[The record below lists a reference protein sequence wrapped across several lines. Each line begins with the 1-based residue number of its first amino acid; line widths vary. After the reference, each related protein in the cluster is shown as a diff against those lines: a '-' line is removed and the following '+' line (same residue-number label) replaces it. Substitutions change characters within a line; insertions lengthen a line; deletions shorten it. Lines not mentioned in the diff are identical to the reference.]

1 MNYYGSTINDS
12 PVIVGKATAA
22 LNDAEFLAVKFD
34 TNGGIVK
41 PSTAGEAVLGLL
53 PAEHGNVAAGGDVTV
68 QIKECGL
75 WKAGEAVKAGDEL
88 TTDANGKAI
97 KSAAGN
103 FITAIAL
110 EAANATDDVVKV
122 QIVKA
127 GYKA

>member
-1 MNYYGSTINDS
+1 MSYFGTTINDS
-12 PVIVGKATAA
+12 ATIVGAAAAA
-22 LNDAEFLAVKFD
+22 LENNAFLAAKFNSDGKIAVAD
-34 TNGGIVK
+34 TEGENAVGLFLAAEEGIK
-41 PSTAGEAVLGLL
+41 AGE
-53 PAEHGNVAAGGDVTV
+53 DVTV

-88 TTDANGKAI
+88 TTDAKAT
-97 KSAAGN
+97 AGN

-110 EAANATDDVVKV
+110 EAANAADDVIKV